1 MEESLEEIIRVIE
14 SRQNLNSEQ
23 RACYF
28 FSVTMVD
35 FTDESRVVIK
45 ITAWDRKQRQNKWKG
60 ATKFQQAAL
69 ALTQTREE
77 KGPV

>member
-1 MEESLEEIIRVIE
+1 
-14 SRQNLNSEQ
+14 
-23 RACYF
+23 
-28 FSVTMVD
+28 MVD
-35 FTDESRVVIK
+35 LTDESRVVIK